1 MDTAV
6 DFVVDTLAV
15 VVVDTPLLAD
25 HHCNLFEMISKKYN
39 IVKTGRCKYS
49 LKCKYAL
56 LK

>member
-39 IVKTGRCKYS
+39 IVKTGRCKYIS
-49 LKCKYAL
+49 KCKYTL

>member
-25 HHCNLFEMISKKYN
+25 HHCNLFEMISKN
-39 IVKTGRCKYS
+39 AI
-49 LKCKYAL
+49 L
-56 LK
+56 LKQDIANIF